1 MNPEPLPETLYGL
14 LETAIPGSK
23 KLNRRQYRPHYG
35 KWHTVGDDGPCE
47 ICLTG
52 SVMAVTFACSPDDDL
67 QPCMF
72 PSSIRW
78 KLEAL
83 YWMSRG
89 HWVHAYGLVH
99 LVEPCLL
106 TETRLSRLPVPAHSR
121 FIGWR
126 QFNAHLRSLERN
138 IPKLRR
144 IE

>member
-1 MNPEPLPETLYGL
+1 MKPEPLPETMYGL

-23 KLNRRQYRPHYG
+23 KLNRRQYRPHYE
-35 KWHTVGDDGPCE
+35 KWHTVSDDGLCE

-52 SVMAVTFACSPDDDL
+52 SVIAVTFGYSPNDSA
-67 QPCMF
+67 QPCRF
-72 PSSIRW
+72 PSSIQW

-83 YWMSRG
+83 NAMRCG
-89 HWVHAYGLVH
+89 DWVHAYGLVH

-106 TETRLSRLPVPAHSR
+106 TEARLSYLPVPAHSQ

-126 QFNAHLRSLERN
+126 QFNAHLRSLERI

>member
-1 MNPEPLPETLYGL
+1 MQHQTLPETLYGL

-23 KLNRRQYRPHYG
+23 NLNRRQYRPRYD
-35 KWHTVGDDGPCE
+35 KWHTVSDDGLCE
-47 ICLTG
+47 VCLTG
-52 SVMAVTFACSPDDDL
+52 SVMAVTLGCSPDDDL

-83 YWMSRG
+83 HFMSIG

-106 TETRLSRLPVPAHSR
+106 TEARLSRLPVPAHSQ

-126 QFNAHLRSLERN
+126 QFNAHLRSLGRI
-138 IPKLRR
+138 IPKLRN